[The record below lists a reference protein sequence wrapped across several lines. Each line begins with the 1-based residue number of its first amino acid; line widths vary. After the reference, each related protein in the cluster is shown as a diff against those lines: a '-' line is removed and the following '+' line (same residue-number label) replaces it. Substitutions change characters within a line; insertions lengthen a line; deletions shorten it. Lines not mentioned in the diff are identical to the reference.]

1 MKAKTTSV
9 TLRCDSLNIEKEF
22 EITHA
27 EKLLRMQNNGGW
39 YLPANSNLKFD
50 QKNGFINRSNKKGN
64 NGTTEKG
71 NDIEGNNPAKP
82 D

>member
-27 EKLLRMQNNGGW
+27 EKLLRMQNNGRMVFT
-39 YLPANSNLKFD
+39 SKF
-50 QKNGFINRSNKKGN
+50 QFKV
-64 NGTTEKG
+64 
-71 NDIEGNNPAKP
+71 
-82 D
+82 

>member
-1 MKAKTTSV
+1 MKAKTTTV
-9 TLRCDSLNIEKEF
+9 ILRCDSLNVDKEF

-39 YLPANSNLKFD
+39 YLPANSSFKFD
-50 QKNGFINRSNKKGN
+50 KENGFINRSNKKRDS
-64 NGTTEKG
+64 GTSEKG
-71 NDIEGNNPAKP
+71 NDIESNNPAKP

>member
-1 MKAKTTSV
+1 M
-9 TLRCDSLNIEKEF
+9 NIEKEF

-50 QKNGFINRSNKKGN
+50 KENGFINRSNKKGN
-64 NGTTEKG
+64 NGTT
-71 NDIEGNNPAKP
+71 
-82 D
+82 